1 MTLKIVYF
9 GTPEFAAE
17 ILDFLVGQEV
27 EVVGIVTQPD
37 RPQGRSR
44 KLGVSKVKEVAVL
57 KYPDVSL
64 FQPEKAS
71 DPAFLESLQ
80 SLNADLFVVVA
91 YGQILSQKLLSIPPL
106 GCINIHA
113 SLLPKY
119 RGAAPIQRCLMNG
132 DEKTGVCIQ
141 KMVKQLDAGA
151 IIDLE
156 TVDIP
161 IDMTCGELFKRL
173 CEVSKP
179 LLMKVLKSFEAN
191 TVKYSDQDESLVTY
205 AHKIEIEEGEV
216 DFRKP
221 ALQLH
226 NLIRAFSPKP
236 GAWFWLE
243 KNQKRMKVLR
253 SRVIKGVSGFPGQ
266 WMEKENAIAC
276 QSDAIEFLLVQ
287 PEGKKVMAWSEW
299 LRGQVNFSGFQCFVE

>member
-1 MTLKIVYF
+1 MSLKIVYF

-17 ILDFLVGQEV
+17 ILDFLVDQPV
-27 EVVGIVTQPD
+27 QVVGIVTQPD

-44 KLGVSKVKEVAVL
+44 KLGVSKVKEIACL
-57 KYPDVSL
+57 KYSSVKL

-71 DPAFLESLQ
+71 DPLFLESLQ
-80 SLNADLFVVVA
+80 ALNADLFVVVA

-132 DEKTGVCIQ
+132 DSQTGVCIQ

-151 IIDLE
+151 VIDSE
-156 TVDIP
+156 IVEIP
-161 IDMTCGELFKRL
+161 TDMTCGELFKKL
-173 CEVSKP
+173 CDVSKP
-179 LLMKVLKSFEAN
+179 LLLKVLSNFENN
-191 TVKYSDQDESLVTY
+191 TVKYHEQDESLVTY
-205 AHKIEIEEGEV
+205 AHKIEIEEGQI
-216 DFRKP
+216 DFHNS

-236 GAWFWLE
+236 GAWLWLE
-243 KNQKRMKVLR
+243 KDQKRLKILQSKV
-253 SRVIKGVSGFPGQ
+253 VKDVSAVPGQ
-266 WMEKENAIAC
+266 WIKSHKAIAC
-276 QSDAIEFLLVQ
+276 KQDAIAFLLVQ
-287 PEGKKVMAWSEW
+287 PEGKKVMTWDEW
-299 LRGQVNFSGFQCFVE
+299 LRGQVQFSGF